1 MIQAMDST
9 KGNRMANRFQA
20 NQYALATA
28 FITERDGN
36 HCLICGRSGDRIS
49 LQIDHADNDPTNFN
63 PDNLHLMCGRC
74 NCTKRQMTVAEQKRH
89 VKKYS
94 AKNERERERTKG
106 TSATNT
112 IRAVVDYKSGS
123 IEMQASSYFEPQF
136 REWILQ
142 MIITNGSILKREAVN
157 SGAEYVGC
165 SSIASKRYLDKMVS
179 AMGVLRETRNG
190 MGMDVI
196 EFKDKMKRN

>member
-1 MIQAMDST
+1 MDST

-49 LQIDHADNDPTNFN
+49 LQIDHADNDLTNFN

-94 AKNERERERTKG
+94 AKNEREREDQRNIGNKHNPGRGRLQIRIHRNASIIIFWT
-106 TSATNT
+106 T
-112 IRAVVDYKSGS
+112 I
-123 IEMQASSYFEPQF
+123 Q
-136 REWILQ
+136 
-142 MIITNGSILKREAVN
+142 
-157 SGAEYVGC
+157 
-165 SSIASKRYLDKMVS
+165 
-179 AMGVLRETRNG
+179 
-190 MGMDVI
+190 GMDLADDYHKWIHPKTWSGEQWRGICWMFIHSIKTV
-196 EFKDKMKRN
+196 FGQNGVRHGCVARNTQWNGNGCDWI